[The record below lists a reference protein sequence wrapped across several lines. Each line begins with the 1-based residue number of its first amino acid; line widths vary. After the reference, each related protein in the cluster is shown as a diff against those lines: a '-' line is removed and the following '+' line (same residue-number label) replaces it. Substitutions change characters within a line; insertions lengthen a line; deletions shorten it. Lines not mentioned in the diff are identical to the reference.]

1 VISAKRGT
9 VVTSCPADTQAFM
22 SCHAAK
28 EQGNV
33 KLSFELRRLYPT
45 KLSWL
50 LLLLSSTFAYRSQI
64 PNLQLN
70 PP

>member
-1 VISAKRGT
+1 
-9 VVTSCPADTQAFM
+9 M